1 MASFCTTNL
10 GENDILHGGI
20 LEGGASQYAGEV
32 SLPGTA
38 PKIDGACLSGS
49 NICMFGQ
56 KILISNLVYWDYCCI
71 FVVGGFLILRVMTKE
86 LYRVKYRIEGPASA
100 TNASA
105 TVMLYSASE
114 SEAINELKKRGTIG
128 RDKTVII
135 LSIERC

>member
-1 MASFCTTNL
+1 
-10 GENDILHGGI
+10 
-20 LEGGASQYAGEV
+20 
-32 SLPGTA
+32 
-38 PKIDGACLSGS
+38 
-49 NICMFGQ
+49 
-56 KILISNLVYWDYCCI
+56 
-71 FVVGGFLILRVMTKE
+71 MTKE
-86 LYRVKYRIEGPASA
+86 LYRVKYRIEGSASA

>member
-1 MASFCTTNL
+1 
-10 GENDILHGGI
+10 
-20 LEGGASQYAGEV
+20 
-32 SLPGTA
+32 
-38 PKIDGACLSGS
+38 
-49 NICMFGQ
+49 
-56 KILISNLVYWDYCCI
+56 
-71 FVVGGFLILRVMTKE
+71 MTKE